1 MRSLLDPDSAIAPP
15 KLCECKEYNNEVKMF
30 LKYPIIASASAIVPI
45 AIKHVPDTQAHIDS
59 TISIFLGAMIFIT
72 LMSGF
77 IRSGM
82 TLSLRSL
89 IEIVFWAV
97 FVVLAIHWIPQIW
110 NSSKEVFVALCMAYL
125 IFLFIERNVNSI
137 SYSLNS
143 MLEGPVGFVTER
155 IAQRFRK
162 KFPEMTIANRLLDVP
177 TKLNENDLNMTCIH
191 EAGHALL
198 YGILEQIPE
207 SLFVQINHK
216 TYDDDHNS
224 VSGFV
229 GSSFREQAF
238 PCQSFIEWRM
248 LVNLGGLEA
257 EKAILGQST
266 SGSRGD
272 IKLWYDSAKFYF
284 SCGFS
289 EKLYFPKPEAEWEEK
304 INQETLAFMLSK
316 QRRVLELFFQENLS
330 ILKEL
335 ADALREQNR
344 LKAPDLEPYLK
355 RVVRTDGI
363 LLVPPKF
370 SQQI

>member
-1 MRSLLDPDSAIAPP
+1 ML
-15 KLCECKEYNNEVKMF
+15 F
-30 LKYPIIASASAIVPI
+30 KYPILASASAIVPI
-45 AIKHVPDTQAHIDS
+45 AIKQAPDTPIPTGS
-59 TISIFLGAMIFIT
+59 LGLLVSIFLGT
-72 LMSGF
+72 LIVGVLLSGLF
-77 IRSGM
+77 RSEIDF
-82 TLSLRSL
+82 SLRSS
-89 IEIVFWAV
+89 IEIVLWLVFAV
-97 FVVLAIHWIPQIW
+97 FVLQWIPQIW
-110 NSSKEVFVALCMAYL
+110 HSSKEVFVALCMAYL

-143 MLEGPVGFVTER
+143 ILEGPVGFVTER
-155 IAQRFRK
+155 IAQGFK
-162 KFPEMTIANRLLDVP
+162 KRFPEMTIANRLLDVP
-177 TKLNENDLNMTCIH
+177 TKLNENDLRMTCIH

-198 YGILEQIPE
+198 YGILDQIPE

-216 TYDDDHNS
+216 TYDDDRNS

-229 GSSFREQAF
+229 GSSFKEQAF

-257 EKAILGQST
+257 EKAILGQFT
-266 SGSRGD
+266 SGGRSD
-272 IKLWYDSAKFYF
+272 IKRWYDSAKFYF

-289 EKLYFPKPEAEWEEK
+289 DRLYFPNPEAEWEEK

-330 ILKEL
+330 ILNEL

-355 RVVRTDGI
+355 RIVRTDGMPV
-363 LLVPPKF
+363 VPPEL
-370 SQQI
+370 SPQI